1 MFLNT
6 NYLQTSFFSCMSVL
20 FFNSPLP
27 QIDKSSGFVTI
38 NNKQISWPTSLVIQI
53 PTCFCVTTKAVLL
66 RVFLLR
72 CAEEVLIATDGVQI
86 LRICKQY
93 WFRHHWHPCKP
104 MYAGLYQID
113 ITLSSLDK
121 ISNDTT
127 TDIRDLNAKM
137 IIEKTEQTEHCCRNS
152 FLLPLP
158 CTSQGVKQL
167 TRKKT
172 PKNGDR

>member
-1 MFLNT
+1 MNIYLASSQISKKKFVRHFLFLFCFMFLNT

-27 QIDKSSGFVTI
+27 QIDKSSGFLTF

-127 TDIRDLNAKM
+127 TDD
-137 IIEKTEQTEHCCRNS
+137 EQGTY
-152 FLLPLP
+152 
-158 CTSQGVKQL
+158 VI
-167 TRKKT
+167 
-172 PKNGDR
+172 

>member
-1 MFLNT
+1 MTFSLVSNKLSGIFLSRLLPSFIPLSILNDWWISTSSQISKKKFVRHFLFLFCFMFLNT
-6 NYLQTSFFSCMSVL
+6 NYLQTSFLSCMSVL

-38 NNKQISWPTSLVIQI
+38 NNKQISCPTSLVIQI

-93 WFRHHWHPCKP
+93 
-104 MYAGLYQID
+104 
-113 ITLSSLDK
+113 
-121 ISNDTT
+121 
-127 TDIRDLNAKM
+127 
-137 IIEKTEQTEHCCRNS
+137 
-152 FLLPLP
+152 
-158 CTSQGVKQL
+158 
-167 TRKKT
+167 
-172 PKNGDR
+172 

>member
-1 MFLNT
+1 MFDIF
-6 NYLQTSFFSCMSVL
+6 YFYSVL
-20 FFNSPLP
+20 CLWIQTICKRVSLVACQFFFFNSPLP
-27 QIDKSSGFVTI
+27 QIDKSSGFRTI

-127 TDIRDLNAKM
+127 TDD
-137 IIEKTEQTEHCCRNS
+137 EQGTY
-152 FLLPLP
+152 
-158 CTSQGVKQL
+158 VI
-167 TRKKT
+167 
-172 PKNGDR
+172 

>member
-1 MFLNT
+1 MFDIF
-6 NYLQTSFFSCMSVL
+6 YFYSVL
-20 FFNSPLP
+20 CFWI
-27 QIDKSSGFVTI
+27 QTI
-38 NNKQISWPTSLVIQI
+38 CKRVSLVACQFFFLTLPSHKSTNLAVSWQLII
-53 PTCFCVTTKAVLL
+53 NRSHDRLPWSSRSVTTKAVLL

-127 TDIRDLNAKM
+127 TDD
-137 IIEKTEQTEHCCRNS
+137 EQGTY
-152 FLLPLP
+152 
-158 CTSQGVKQL
+158 VI
-167 TRKKT
+167 
-172 PKNGDR
+172 